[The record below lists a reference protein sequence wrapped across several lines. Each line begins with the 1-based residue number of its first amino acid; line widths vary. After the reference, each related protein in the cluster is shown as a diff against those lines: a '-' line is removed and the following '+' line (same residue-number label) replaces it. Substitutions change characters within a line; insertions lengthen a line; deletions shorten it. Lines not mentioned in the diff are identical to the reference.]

1 MATIFNFPWLTEP
14 LKKGMIKYLVGYY
27 LGHFLSEELDLSQF
41 DIELFNGTAS
51 IEDIFLNVNTINQLL
66 SPYFPLK
73 FLEGFVNKIDLSI
86 PWKDILTESCSI
98 QLHGI
103 RLDFSKLS
111 KCNEDEY
118 NQNIL
123 SKSMMASSMEMAEE
137 ILQKE
142 SEKYEGLE
150 KFAQLIN
157 SIIRRVKL
165 SAKDTNIK
173 FIFPYKIGEEIEL
186 RVKYINCEEEQI
198 TLDDN
203 NKDNIK
209 ENNTEKNKNTD
220 IILSDVITKRI
231 TLEGIELFINNI
243 LVTKLYGKNTFEIK
257 FDGNKIS
264 MEAYFG
270 SCIFAILN
278 SSHIKILDLFFQIM
292 DENSSFNN
300 NDKPKECPMTKQD
313 YRQVQEILNKETIP
327 KQLNI
332 NSSMISKTWTDDS
345 VHEDEFMSFIKND
358 EKKKCPIDST
368 NDTLFNCLIKIPGI

>member
-41 DIELFNGTAS
+41 NIELFNGTAS

-66 SPYFPLK
+66 LPYFPLK
-73 FLEGFVNKIDLSI
+73 FLEGFVNKIELSI

-111 KCNEDEY
+111 KCTEDEY
-118 NQNIL
+118 NHQSIL

-173 FIFPYKIGEEIEL
+173 FIFPNKMGQELEL
-186 RVKYINCEEEQI
+186 RIKYMNCEEEEI
-198 TLDDN
+198 ALDDN
-203 NKDNIK
+203 SK
-209 ENNTEKNKNTD
+209 ENNTDKHKQTD

-231 TLEGIELFINNI
+231 TLEGVELFINNI
-243 LVTKLYGKNTFEIK
+243 LVTKLYGKHTFEIK

-292 DENSSFNN
+292 DENSSFNTN
-300 NDKPKECPMTKQD
+300 DDKPKECPMTKQD

-327 KQLNI
+327 KPLNI
-332 NSSMISKTWTDDS
+332 NSSMISKTWADDS

-368 NDTLFNCLIKIPGI
+368 NDTLFKCCIKIPGI